1 MGLEAGTWVVGLVG
15 AFDRG
20 MIEKEVNVMPGI
32 DLGDQANLGCTSRPG
47 SLCRVLVVSSIGSF
61 MVLYAILGS
70 LCLLYVMYR
79 QE

>member
-1 MGLEAGTWVVGLVG
+1 MDSEVGMWVVDLVG

-20 MIEKEVNVMPGI
+20 MIEKEEDVMPSI
-32 DLGDQANLGCTSRPG
+32 DLGGQANLGCIGRPD

-70 LCLLYVMYR
+70 PLPIMYDV
-79 QE
+79 